1 MTPMHIFE
9 TAKAPASEPKDE
21 NLIARALRLA
31 DELDKL
37 GDYMLNR
44 TPDDARGKLQ
54 KDAADTMRQLADQI
68 ALIGDA

>member
-1 MTPMHIFE
+1 
-9 TAKAPASEPKDE
+9 
-21 NLIARALRLA
+21 
-31 DELDKL
+31 
-37 GDYMLNR
+37 MLNR